1 MEQDREFYI
10 MWCALLS
17 GDAESYFQK
26 MTDQQLEKKY
36 YEYLGEMEQEIQ
48 EQQP

>member
-26 MTDQQLEKKY
+26 MTDQQLEEKY
-36 YEYLGEMEQEIQ
+36 FDLLGDMEKEI
-48 EQQP
+48 EGS